1 MLCRRGLFS
10 LLQKTSTSR
19 LFSTKG
25 QRVIISEFG
34 NDPIEALENHYRVEE
49 FECPDPGSL
58 GPNDVLI
65 KIKACAVSWV
75 DMLMTSGQYQHQPKP
90 PYTPGQKY
98 SISWV
103 QSPLQWRTIFNS
115 FRLLLSLRIL
125 E

>member
-1 MLCRRGLFS
+1 MKKSLSVDIHSFKLFLKVDMLCRRGLFS
-10 LLQKTSTSR
+10 LLRKTSTSR

-49 FECPDPGSL
+49 FECPDPGLL

-98 SISWV
+98 SIS
-103 QSPLQWRTIFNS
+103 
-115 FRLLLSLRIL
+115 
-125 E
+125 

>member
-10 LLQKTSTSR
+10 LLRTTSTR
-19 LFSTKG
+19 RFSTKG
-25 QRVIISEFG
+25 QRVVITEFG
-34 NDPIEALENHYRVEE
+34 NDPIEALENYYRVEE

-90 PYTPGQKY
+90 PYTPGLEY
-98 SISWV
+98 S
-103 QSPLQWRTIFNS
+103 
-115 FRLLLSLRIL
+115 
-125 E
+125 

>member
-10 LLQKTSTSR
+10 LLRTTSTR
-19 LFSTKG
+19 RFSTKG
-25 QRVIISEFG
+25 QRVVITEFG
-34 NDPIEALENHYRVEE
+34 NDPIEALENYYRVEE

-90 PYTPGQKY
+90 PYTPGLEY
-98 SISWV
+98 S
-103 QSPLQWRTIFNS
+103 F
-115 FRLLLSLRIL
+115 LLLRDIIFFS
-125 E
+125 